1 MSDSIT
7 KKKNIDYYKK
17 ILQVVN
23 DIDVIDQKL
32 TKKYNRNQHE
42 LELYNEILQSANN
55 NFYTIVKNLQ

>member
-7 KKKNIDYYKK
+7 KKNIDYYKK

-23 DIDVIDQKL
+23 EIDVIDKKL
-32 TKKYNRNQHE
+32 TAKYNRNQHE
-42 LELYNEILQSANN
+42 LEILNEILQSSNN

>member
-7 KKKNIDYYKK
+7 KKNIDYYKK

-23 DIDVIDQKL
+23 EIDVIDKKL

-42 LELYNEILQSANN
+42 LEILNEILQSSNN

>member
-7 KKKNIDYYKK
+7 KKNIDYYKK

-23 DIDVIDQKL
+23 DIDVIDKKL

-42 LELYNEILQSANN
+42 LEILNEILQSSNN

>member
-17 ILQVVN
+17 LLQVVN
-23 DIDVIDQKL
+23 EIDIIDKKI

-42 LELYNEILQSANN
+42 LETLNEILQSSNN